1 MAIAKN
7 FRKYAEALLVQL
19 ELPLQ
24 GFAKTIQNMRGAVL
38 AAYRRSLDAGTWK
51 RSRFMQKPK
60 KKPAQW
66 RAIDVPGCW
75 FWGQLDL
82 IKATELQP

>member
-38 AAYRRSLDAGTWK
+38 AAYRRSLEAGTWK
-51 RSRFMQKPK
+51 RSRFVQKPK
-60 KKPAQW
+60 KKPAKW
-66 RAIDVPGCW
+66 RAVDVPGCW
-75 FWGQLDL
+75 FWIQLDL
-82 IKATELQP
+82 VKGSESQP